1 MAEVNPFDQFDAGTP
16 SATANPFDQFD
27 SAPTEPKLQGYLSPD
42 LSNDPRYQ
50 GSWKQ
55 NIRSDMWNGMPLDQ
69 AEEAYKQIGPIYEDP
84 ETGARTIVP
93 APTESY
99 VRDLGAVV
107 GRGVQI
113 LRNPG
118 EERPPL
124 QPLAT
129 NDKFQQVLGTAV
141 NVGHEIMKTLGSA
154 REVMT
159 GEDAGVSEM
168 DKYIPNYPNVGMA
181 KAFQDVAPMIWGA
194 QAGYKVTDLA
204 LKEVSDFGK
213 LTSMSSEIMTKLF
226 GYGTRVST
234 GAARVVGAE
243 AMGSVAAPS
252 DGGTLMFGEDS
263 LLKSELPESA
273 LKWMTGIEK
282 GDSKAAEII
291 ASRVN
296 YLADSVMTSMAGT
309 GITDAAKF
317 TTGFIAEAF
326 WNRIAGIASKDAREE
341 LFVNRILDSV
351 IAASDPNLS
360 SAERSLLKRELI
372 TMIGD
377 PANKEL
383 VLKMSQKGIK
393 DIKITRDTMGA
404 LEHALANSGREDAL
418 QMLIR
423 TRQLRQDVL
432 AKGTDALETTLSR
445 SDQAMDDLSKQVQEV
460 FGGDEAIQEGFKGVQ
475 RSGQEQIKPFRDMEE
490 GIQTRLDKESENLKR
505 VIERDPTFGEKL
517 NNLLNVTGERI
528 GIDTKITKDSTK
540 EEIRSQLEEGLNG
553 LRTKSKELYD
563 AIPDGVITDPE
574 LIDQILANENI
585 DTAVFKK
592 AKGILENSGGDYK
605 VLHNELLPELR
616 RVTEL
621 AYKRGDQETIDTAET
636 LRDFVYDD
644 ALKFVI
650 DGSDEAVQKAATD
663 ARNFYRDNLVPWKDG
678 FLKDFYSSAIVKE
691 RFPYTAQQG
700 MEKAVEKGLSEP
712 VFAKQLTNT
721 LSDEAIS
728 GNPDLVKNYVTQK
741 AQESI
746 LDQVLSGK
754 TVDQIDYNSILK
766 SLDADGRILREN
778 FPNELEK
785 LQSFA
790 KNIQT
795 SNTNIQSL
803 NKQLTAIRAEIK
815 TQEEEI
821 LGKELAGF
829 FSKEFGGFSELDSK
843 NAYATFSRMM
853 EAKTPG
859 QQAAMQKMIERGR
872 ADPTIN
878 AALKVAYAK
887 HLRDVTAMGQV
898 GVTGASRVD
907 INVLKDLFNKK
918 DPLFAYGDEIFA
930 DEPIIP
936 YTMRRLLGESHQ
948 QALSARAPSAT
959 GNLNVNPKDFATDAR
974 AVSDFLITQI
984 WGPLSRAGARVRTGS
999 SRIIATLDRT
1009 QQSGLILDRI
1019 YSDPE
1024 EFTRIAQRI
1033 LDSDNLKSESGS
1045 LAGDLAKWWLKGQI
1059 YSTEDG
1065 PAFGEFNNAL
1075 RDEFQKFI
1083 DEGGLIEPVDQRD
1096 NKELDRQTT
1105 NSILENFNGGP
1116 RPEEFVYPEN
1126 PQKVGTTDKGRT
1138 AWSDGKGNVY
1148 SERTKTFNVD
1158 GRFVAFPTVG
1168 PLGKPIPDE
1177 LLQKYLDANGPID
1190 PITKEKFPTFATEEE
1205 ANSWAANRSEN
1216 IETKDRYET
1225 ANILPLKK
1233 DKVTGDISLA
1243 VPQALQD
1250 TYSHIRGM
1258 MSPEV
1263 GDDGLIT
1270 DAGIEQVIRGA
1281 TELGLDVTGG
1291 SLTSHALKGTIKP
1304 TDTLS
1309 IFVGPNGRVNHVG
1322 LGKAMGM
1329 VDEGFNKKEIWDVT
1343 KWFKGADG
1351 RWRTEIK
1358 DYGLNGIKGGTP
1370 SGLPEGSYIDLEK
1383 GALKMGDKSY
1393 EITGHTFALG
1403 DLISHPELFK
1413 AYPDLMDYPVK
1424 IYENPR
1430 GGGYFRAGETPEIG
1444 IAFKK
1449 GDGVYNAESILHEV
1463 QHAVQEIEGFAKGSS
1478 TSQWEEYN
1486 DELTVKLLDLMS
1498 AKKKTEEF
1506 LKSNPGTE
1514 KIKENLIRIDEAIK
1528 RTNERMSAIGTN
1540 EEAYFKSAGEV
1551 EARNVEG
1558 RFRNRLTGYPMDT
1571 APIPPEEQLFQYPG
1585 ESQKTFK
1592 TYEELS
1598 K

>member
-1 MAEVNPFDQFDAGTP
+1 MAEVNPFDQFDAGTT
-16 SATANPFDQFD
+16 SSANPFDQFD
-27 SAPTEPKLQGYLSPD
+27 STQGEPKFQGYLSPD

-129 NDKFQQVLGTAV
+129 NDKLQQVLGTAV
-141 NVGHEIMKTLGSA
+141 NVGHEAMKTFGSA
-154 REVMT
+154 REAMT
-159 GEDAGVSEM
+159 GEPAGVDEM
-168 DKYIPNYPNVGMA
+168 DKYIPTYPNVGMA
-181 KAFQDVAPMIWGA
+181 KAFQDVAPMIWGG

-213 LTSMSSEIMTKLF
+213 LTSMSSDIMVKLF

-282 GDSKAAEII
+282 GDSKAADII

-475 RSGQEQIKPFRDMEE
+475 RQGREDIKPFRDATVD
-490 GIQTRLDKESENLKR
+490 IQTRLDQESENLKK
-505 VIERDPTFGEKL
+505 VIETDPTFGDKL
-517 NNLLNVTGERI
+517 NELLNVTGERV

-540 EEIRSQLEEGLNG
+540 EEIRTQLEEGLNG
-553 LRTKSKELYD
+553 LREKSKELYD
-563 AIPDGVITDPE
+563 AIPEGVITDPE
-574 LIDQILANENI
+574 LIDSILKNDNI
-585 DTAVFKK
+585 NTPLFKK
-592 AKGILENSGGDYK
+592 AKAILEGSEGDYK

-616 RVTEL
+616 RITEL

-636 LRDFVYDD
+636 LRDFVYED
-644 ALKFVI
+644 ALKFII
-650 DGSDEAVQKAATD
+650 DGSDQEVADAAIV
-663 ARNFYRDNLVPWKDG
+663 ARDFYKENLVPWKDG
-678 FLKDFYSSAIVKE
+678 FLKNFYSSAIVKE

-700 MEKAVEKGLSEP
+700 MEKSVEKALSEP

-721 LSDEAIS
+721 LSDEAIK
-728 GNPDLVKNYVTQK
+728 GNPVLVKDYVVQK

-746 LDQVLSGK
+746 LNQIISGK
-754 TVDQIDYNSILK
+754 TVDELDYNSILK

-778 FPNELEK
+778 FPSELENLQK
-785 LQSFA
+785 FAKDLQSGNA
-790 KNIQT
+790 SVKD
-795 SNTNIQSL
+795 L
-803 NKQLTAIRAEIK
+803 RAELK
-815 TQEEEI
+815 VTQENLRANEEEI

-829 FSKEFGGFSELDSK
+829 FSKELGGFSELDSK

-907 INVLKDLFNKK
+907 INVLRDLFNKK

-1033 LDSDNLKSESGS
+1033 IDSDNLKSESGS

-1065 PAFGEFNNAL
+1065 PAFGEFENAL

-1083 DEGGLIEPVDQRD
+1083 DEGGIIQPMDERNP
-1096 NKELDRQTT
+1096 KEIDDQTT
-1105 NSILENFNGGP
+1105 GAIEEGFTGGS
-1116 RPEEFVYPEN
+1116 RPE
-1126 PQKVGTTDKGRT
+1126 
-1138 AWSDGKGNVY
+1138 
-1148 SERTKTFNVD
+1148 
-1158 GRFVAFPTVG
+1158 
-1168 PLGKPIPDE
+1168 
-1177 LLQKYLDANGPID
+1177 
-1190 PITKEKFPTFATEEE
+1190 
-1205 ANSWAANRSEN
+1205 
-1216 IETKDRYET
+1216 DRYQT
-1225 ANILPLKK
+1225 ASILPLKK
-1233 DKVTGDISLA
+1233 DKVTGDVSLA

-1263 GDDGLIT
+1263 GEDGLLT
-1270 DAGIEQVIRGA
+1270 DTGIEQVIRGA
-1281 TELGLDVTGG
+1281 TEIGLDVTGG
-1291 SLTSHALKGTIKP
+1291 SLTTHAIKGTVKP
-1304 TDTLS
+1304 EDTLS
-1309 IFVGPNGRVNHVG
+1309 IFVGPNGRVDHSG
-1322 LGKAMGM
+1322 LSKAMDLA
-1329 VDEGFNKKEIWDVT
+1329 DEGMNGRDIWDVT

-1351 RWRTEIK
+1351 RWRTEVK
-1358 DYGLNGIKGGTP
+1358 DFGLNGIDGGSP
-1370 SGLPEGSYIDLEK
+1370 SGLPEGTYIDLNSGSMSMNGKEYP
-1383 GALKMGDKSY
+1383 LVNQTIS
-1393 EITGHTFALG
+1393 LG

-1413 AYPDLMDYPVK
+1413 TYPELKDYTVS
-1424 IYENPR
+1424 IYDNPR
-1430 GGGYFRAGETPEIG
+1430 GGGYFRPEKREIG
-1444 IAFKK
+1444 IAFRK
-1449 GDGVYNAESILHEV
+1449 GDGLYNAESILHEV

-1478 TSQWEEYN
+1478 PSQWEEYN
-1486 DELTVKLLDLMS
+1486 DELTMKLLNLMS

-1506 LKSNPGTE
+1506 LKSNPGNEVITR
-1514 KIKENLIRIDEAIK
+1514 NLQTLEEAIK
-1528 RTNERMSAIGTN
+1528 RTNERMTAIGTN
-1540 EEAYFKSAGEV
+1540 EEAYLKSAGEV
-1551 EARNVEG
+1551 EARNVEERFRG
-1558 RFRNRLTGYPMDT
+1558 RFQGYPMDT
-1571 APIPPEEQLFQYPG
+1571 SPIPPEEQLFQYPG
-1585 ESQKTFK
+1585 ESYKTFK
-1592 TYEELS
+1592 TFEELN